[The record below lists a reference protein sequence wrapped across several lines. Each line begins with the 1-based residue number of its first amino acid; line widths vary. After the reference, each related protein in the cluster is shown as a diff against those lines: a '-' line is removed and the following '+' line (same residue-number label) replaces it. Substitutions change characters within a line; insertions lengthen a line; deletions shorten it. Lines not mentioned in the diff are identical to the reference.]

1 VCTVSSISAQELVRS
16 NLISKRLAIA
26 DTIILDSLT
35 IEPNSI
41 HINMVKDA
49 SFIYS
54 YKLKALTWITKPQLD
69 SIDITYRLLNLDLQ
83 KVQQR
88 KDRSRVAMG
97 FGYEYDFNA
106 LTQTNPDKFVEYD
119 GIDYNGSLSRG
130 LSFGNA
136 QDAVLNSQFNLQ
148 MKGYVADS
156 VEISAAITDNNIPF
170 QPQGN
175 TQRLQEFD
183 RIYINLSKR
192 KALLQLGDYDIQRPD
207 GYFMQFYKRVQGA
220 YFSNVSNYNKHIKHK
235 YGGGASLAKGKFVRN
250 ALSVAEGNQG
260 PYKLI
265 GPAGETFFIIL
276 ANSERIIVDGV
287 IMQRGEDNDYVI
299 DYNTAELTFMPRCMI
314 HKDRR
319 VIVEYEYNDRYYLN
333 SLIYTTH
340 QVDIGNKWQVRG
352 NFYSNQDAPNQPFQQ
367 ELDSTQKILL
377 ASVGDDVNRAYSIS
391 AVRDSTLAGKVFYEL
406 KDTIIGGT
414 FYDSVFVFT
423 ATRTQSSL
431 SVNFSFVGDGNGD
444 YRISNNSINGR
455 VYEFMPPIN
464 GQKQGSF
471 VPYTLLIAPKRLQ
484 MYTAG
489 LSYKADS
496 NTNITIEMA
505 LSNNDPNLFSSIGNN
520 THLGTA
526 AKLDAMHKR
535 FIGKQ
540 KQWQLNGMLGYEF
553 VESRFKPLERF
564 RTTEFTRDWTLDFL
578 PTQTNEH
585 IGKAMLGISKQTIF
599 NFSYEIN
606 TFLRTKEFNGLRH
619 VVSITGNKNGLQYGA
634 TYNQTEAATST
645 YKASFYRP
653 LVYAE
658 YAIKKLYNSK
668 VGIRCSTENNTSKLL
683 NTDNLAPNTFAFNV
697 AQAWWQNAADA
708 TNKYNFNYTL
718 REDQLAKNNKLTA
731 ATLAHNFTSAIEL
744 NSIEHHTIRANITY
758 RNLLVKDTF
767 LYKQKS
773 EQSMLGRLEYA
784 AAYLN
789 NAISI
794 NTLYEFGNGQEL
806 RREYAYVEVAAG
818 KGEFAWIDYNSDG
831 IQQLNE
837 FEIAQFPDQRRFIRV
852 FTPSTNYMKVNYS
865 SANASLNINP
875 KQYFKQSTKQFA
887 KLVGRFSNIT
897 NVQLSTRTM
906 AGEQAVQ
913 LMPWYT
919 PPNDTSLLAQNNSFV
934 NNLFFNRLSSVWGLD
949 YVYQQTVTKNL
960 LTYGIDSRN
969 STEHILRLRYNITRQ
984 LSLLSNGKIGDRL
997 FDSKFLEGRSY
1008 HFDFI
1013 SAEPSL
1019 ALLSKNANDRITC
1032 GYKFEE
1038 RKNRPQFGNELSI
1051 TNSINLEYKHTSANS
1066 GTLQTKFTY
1075 SSLAYNAAANN
1086 SIAFIMLDGLLPG
1099 RNFIWQLSL
1108 DRRLGKGFEIG
1119 IGYDGRKSGTNAAVH
1134 TGRATAR
1141 AIF

>member
-1 VCTVSSISAQELVRS
+1 VALHCNAQDTLQNNLRVR
-16 NLISKRLAIA
+16 RFAIA
-26 DTIILDSLT
+26 DTVLIDTCS
-35 IEPNSI
+35 IEANSV
-41 HINMVKDA
+41 HITGVEDAHFIFSFAKKYLVWVK
-49 SFIYS
+49 
-54 YKLKALTWITKPQLD
+54 KPQLD
-69 SIDITYRLLNLDLQ
+69 TLEISYRVLSVDLH

-97 FGYEYDFNA
+97 LGYNYDYNA
-106 LTQTNPDKFVEYD
+106 MVQNASDKFVDYN

-156 VEISAAITDNNIPF
+156 IEISAAITDNNIPF

-192 KALLQLGDYDIQRPD
+192 KALLQLGDYDITRPE

-220 YFSNVSNYNKHIKHK
+220 YFSNEVNYNKNVKHK
-235 YGGGASLAKGKFVRN
+235 YGAGASLAKGKFVRN
-250 ALSVAEGNQG
+250 ALNVAEGNQG

-287 IMQRGEDNDYVI
+287 IMQRGEDNDYII

-333 SLIYTTH
+333 SLFYTTH
-340 QVDIGNKWQVRG
+340 QVSIGKKWQVNG
-352 NFYSNQDAPNQPFQQ
+352 NFYSNQDARNQPFQQ
-367 ELDSTQKILL
+367 ELDSTQKLLL
-377 ASVGDDVNRAYSIS
+377 ASIGDDINRAYTIA
-391 AVRDSTLAGKVFYEL
+391 AVRDSTLAGKVFYQL
-406 KDTIIGGT
+406 IDTIINGV
-414 FYDSVFVFT
+414 FFDSVFVFT
-423 ATRTQSSL
+423 PSRTQTSL

-444 YRISNNSINGR
+444 YKISNNAVNGR
-455 VYEFMPPIN
+455 VYEFVPPIN
-464 GQKQGSF
+464 GVKQGSF

-489 LSYKADS
+489 VAYKPDS
-496 NTNITIEMA
+496 ATSVNLEMA
-505 LSNNDPNLFSSIGNN
+505 LSNNDPNLFSTIGNN
-520 THLGTA
+520 THFGSA
-526 AKLDAMHKR
+526 IKLDASHVR
-535 FIGKQ
+535 SIGVK
-540 KQWQLNGMLGYEF
+540 KQWQVNGALGYEF

-578 PTQTNEH
+578 PVQSNEH
-585 IGKAMLGISKQTIF
+585 ISKAIIGVAKQKVF
-599 NFSYEIN
+599 NLSYEVNSFIRSSN
-606 TFLRTKEFNGLRH
+606 FTGVRHIATVNGTKG
-619 VVSITGNKNGLQYGA
+619 GLQYGA
-634 TYNQTEAATST
+634 SYNQTNAATST
-645 YKASFYRP
+645 YNASFYRP
-653 LVYAE
+653 SIYAE
-658 YAIKKLYNSK
+658 YILKKLYGSK
-668 VGIRCSTENNTSKLL
+668 VGMRCSTENNRSKILNSDLL
-683 NTDNLAPNTFAFNV
+683 AQNTFVFNV
-697 AQAWWQNAADA
+697 AQLWWQNAADA
-708 TNKYNFNYTL
+708 TNKYNINYTV
-718 REDQLAKNNKLTA
+718 REDQLVKTNRLTT

-744 NSIEHHTIRANITY
+744 NNIKNQTIRANLTY
-758 RNLLVKDTF
+758 RNLIVKDTT
-767 LYKQKS
+767 LYKQKT
-773 EQSMLGRLEYA
+773 EQSLLGRVEYGA
-784 AAYLN
+784 NYLS

-806 RREYAYVEVAAG
+806 RREYAYIEVAVG
-818 KGEFAWIDYNSDG
+818 KGEFAWIDYNVDG
-831 IQQLNE
+831 VQQLNE
-837 FEIAQFPDQRRFIRV
+837 FEIAQFPDQRKFIRV

-875 KQYFKQSTKQFA
+875 KQYFKASTRVLA
-887 KLVGRFSNIT
+887 KFTSRFSNVT

-913 LMPWYT
+913 LLPWYT
-919 PPNDTSLLAQNNSFV
+919 PSSDTSLLAQNNSFV
-934 NNLFFNRLSSVWGLD
+934 NNLFFNRLSPIWGAD
-949 YVYQQTVTKNL
+949 YVWQLVTTKNL
-960 LTYGIDSRN
+960 LTYGIDARD
-969 STEHILRLRYNITRQ
+969 TKEQTIRLRYNISKQ
-984 LSLLSNGKIGDRL
+984 LSLLSNAKLGDRL

-1008 HFDFI
+1008 HFDFV
-1013 SAEPSL
+1013 SLEPSV
-1019 ALLSKNANDRITC
+1019 AVLSKNANNRWTT
-1032 GYKFEE
+1032 GYKYEQ
-1038 RKNRPQFGNELSI
+1038 RKNRIQFGNELSI
-1051 TNSINLEYKHTSANS
+1051 TNSVNTEFKHTSANS

-1075 SSLAYNAAANN
+1075 TSLSYNAPTNN

-1099 RNFIWQLSL
+1099 RNFIWQASL

-1134 TGRATAR
+1134 TGRATAS